1 MHRCVADGKRRGG
14 SNHYTET
21 REIVIYWKRA
31 SERATE
37 MIIRTV
43 QRTACSTAATAK
55 QELTATEQMNERIA
69 VMVASDALSTS
80 VVTQME
86 SLDSASPVPEESL
99 YAIRCFAYTEVIEQ
113 ALAVHYRVDQKV
125 NPIFFTLVVLETLNM
140 LGKKLVLLIF

>member
-14 SNHYTET
+14 SNHNTET

-37 MIIRTV
+37 MIIWTV
-43 QRTACSTAATAK
+43 QRTARSAAATAK

-69 VMVASDALSTS
+69 VMVAYALSTS

-86 SLDSASPVPEESL
+86 SLDSVSPVPEESL

-113 ALAVHYRVDQKV
+113 ALAAYRL
-125 NPIFFTLVVLETLNM
+125 T
-140 LGKKLVLLIF
+140 G